1 MKFFIALALLGAA
14 LASTHLDRYF
24 SIERN
29 IQESSFRAGR
39 EYRYLFNGQLSAGLP
54 VPSTPQGIS
63 RLQSQVTLQWTDG
76 NTVRMQLQKTR
87 FATSQQESNSMKML
101 PFERFEEVERMNR
114 EHQELLSMP
123 VEFDYEHGLVR
134 EIRFAENDQPW
145 SENIKRA
152 VINMLQVNILKKEK
166 YEGAEKSD
174 NQEPTFSFTNVE
186 RTLEGECEVL
196 YTVEEIKKEDKQ
208 RWAKSINLDKCTR
221 RPYIHHVQ
229 TPVCKDCQQTL
240 EQDKMSSTVLNYN
253 ITGTSSSFL
262 INSVE
267 LRSQHLFAPISEK
280 HQLVSAF
287 TLNTMELIYAGEKK
301 TEIKQVRNEKTSE
314 LVYNQES
321 EWAEQQWAQTG
332 EEKYLRQLPQWT
344 ENKVEMIKKMFSL
357 MAKQIEQGEAE
368 LEAPHTVAR
377 IVKVLR
383 ECNEEQLE
391 QIYRHV
397 AEHKD
402 EKIAEQLRSIYF
414 NTLRLAGTRVT
425 IQQFVDKV
433 QSRKNIAPLKA
444 SVAIKTLVDMRYPS
458 LAIAEDIARL
468 CESDVSSSF
477 PALRQSCWLTYGAI
491 VNGVCGQTPRVFVQ
505 KNGVKMCPRDAKQRI
520 VDKLVQQF
528 ESASTRYEKVLALK
542 TLANAGLDLSVY
554 PLEKI
559 ILNEQHE
566 TTIRTQA
573 IESFRRLR
581 TQMPTK
587 IQRVLMPVY
596 LNRQQ
601 PQHIRMSALHQII
614 YTQPEWSV
622 LSQIG
627 NQLRQERDQQVR
639 AFTLS
644 LLRSYANNESPCE
657 QTFSSRVQSLL
668 NNIPFSSQEI
678 DRFESVYGKWSTY
691 SRRHQSGFEANF
703 ASLFTT
709 ESVLPTEMMASIE
722 GVLSGE
728 WNQYFAQIG
737 FTQKNM
743 EKIIK
748 KLLSNVQEKGLEQ
761 IVVRGKR
768 ASGSFQPTEFLS
780 NLLEKLRITRRQS
793 SEQDPHAF
801 VYIRHRD
808 MDYAFLPID
817 ADSIPEVVRSMIQ
830 GGRLEIGDIERVLAQ
845 GIHFSASN
853 AAFLYETVRRVPTP
867 MGLPVQFTSKMPTI
881 SSIRGQVT
889 FELEPKNGKSF
900 DGLRLRVQAGP
911 RVASTHVLSLR
922 VICPIAEV
930 GTKFLHQAVLNT
942 PVDTEIRMNWEDK
955 VVIRAIYNTPS
966 EEKRIAMIQ
975 SRPVTFTR
983 TVAPDARQYPEPIE
997 MTYMLPA
1004 HKQLSQSLDREYPQI
1019 RVQGTLNRP
1028 TSVRIPQWIVDSN
1041 VEVYY
1046 KPNVEQYEAIFEL
1059 NLNNYK
1065 MEKNYEKVYKKH
1077 NGRRYL
1083 EAEPEY
1089 DEEEHREQITKKF
1102 EWLQNEKVYQ
1112 HVAKFEIKPEVVK
1125 MEVEAV
1131 CNNDFHFCKTQIRG
1145 EELKATIQYVYPQT
1159 PRTVEELKEQK
1170 YRQLVVMGEMN
1181 YGENTIHINING
1193 QQSQEQKKF
1202 VKQIEQAPEHE
1213 TLLEAS
1219 RLDQY
1224 QTVVEY
1230 EFEPKPAQYFARYWN
1245 MVQAYLRTQYPWT
1258 SRIETREEPSRKNM
1272 IRATINVEP
1281 RQRLTVNM
1289 TIETPMETT
1298 VLERVELPFRLPTA
1312 QIHYQPR
1319 NSRYEQKP
1327 VMEKIAHHA
1336 SKQANCVV
1344 KSTKINTFDQVAYRN
1359 QFTPCYSVLAK
1370 DCGSEKSEPR
1380 FVVLMKKINEKKEW
1394 KNVKVVYGENEIEM
1408 YKTEEGLICRV
1419 NGEEI
1424 EYQPESEIEKKQY
1437 NIIWL
1442 NKNTLKFDSDDVTVQ
1457 FDGVNARIHLSA
1469 LYRNQQ
1475 CGLCGHYDNE
1485 KETEFYDAENQEN
1498 TIPKF
1503 AKSYLYKDSKCNY
1516 EREMFEK
1523 EENFQRIEK
1532 NQEEE
1537 KDQEMNYEESRREQ
1551 DDEPTEQV
1559 AIVERQHEI
1568 CFTQKPVLPCQNGK
1582 SQESKKQ
1589 KVTSVYCL
1597 PSSNSWARRQMREIR
1612 REPLAQWP
1620 EHNVRNLRDQPQM
1633 EERTVRVAVDQK
1645 CDKFDY

>member
-1 MKFFIALALLGAA
+1 MKFFIALALLGAV
-14 LASTHLDRYF
+14 LASSHYDR

-54 VPSTPQGIS
+54 IPSTPQGIS
-63 RLQSQVTLQWTDG
+63 RLQTQVNLQWTDG

-87 FATSQQESNSMKML
+87 FATSQQETNSQKML
-101 PFERFEEVERMNR
+101 PFERFEEVDRMDR
-114 EHQELLSMP
+114 EHEQLLSMP
-123 VEFDYEHGLVR
+123 VEFQYENGLVR
-134 EIRFAENDQPW
+134 EIRFAEDDQPW

-166 YEGAEKSD
+166 HDGAEKND
-174 NQEPTFSFTNVE
+174 NQEQLDAFTNVE

-196 YTVEEIKKEDKQ
+196 YTIEESQQKKEEQ
-208 RWAKSINLDKCTR
+208 RWAKSINFDKCSR

-240 EQDKMSSTVLNYN
+240 DQDKMSSTVMNYN
-253 ITGTSSSFL
+253 ITGTPSHFL

-301 TEIKQVRNEKTSE
+301 SEIKQVRNEKTSE
-314 LVYNQES
+314 LIYNQDW

-332 EEKYLRQLPQWT
+332 EEKYLRQMPQWT
-344 ENKVEMIKKMFSL
+344 ENKVEMVQKMFSL

-368 LEAPHTVAR
+368 LEAAHTVSR

-383 ECNEEQLE
+383 QCNEEQLE

-414 NTLRLAGTRVT
+414 NTLALAGTRVT
-425 IQQFVDKV
+425 IQQFVDKA
-433 QSRKNIAPLKA
+433 QSLKNMTPLKA
-444 SVAIKTLVDMRYPS
+444 SVSIKTLVDMRYPS

-468 CESDVSSSF
+468 CESDVASSF

-505 KNGVKMCPRDAKQRI
+505 KNGVKMCPRDQKQRI

-528 ESASTRYEKVLALK
+528 ESASSRYEKILALK
-542 TLANAGLDLSVY
+542 TLANAGLDLAVY

-559 ILNEQHE
+559 ILNEQYE
-566 TTIRTQA
+566 TTIRAQA

-581 TQMPTK
+581 HQMPVK
-587 IQRVLMPVY
+587 IQRVLLPIY

-601 PQHIRMSALHQII
+601 PQHLRMSALHQLI
-614 YTQPEWSV
+614 YTQPEWPV

-627 NQLRQERDQQVR
+627 NQLRQERNQQVR

-691 SRRHQSGFEANF
+691 SRRHQSGVETNF
-703 ASLFTT
+703 ASLFTS
-709 ESVLPTEMMASIE
+709 ESVLPTEMMASLE

-728 WNQYFAQIG
+728 WNQYFAQVG
-737 FTQKNM
+737 FTQQNM

-748 KLLSNVQEKGLEQ
+748 KLLSNVQENGLEQ
-761 IVVRGKR
+761 VVVRGKR
-768 ASGSFQPTEFLS
+768 ASGSFKPTEFLS
-780 NLLEKLRITRRQS
+780 NLLEKLRITRRQP
-793 SEQDPHAF
+793 SEQDPHALL
-801 VYIRHRD
+801 YIRHRD

-817 ADSIPEVVRSMIQ
+817 AESIPEVVRSMIQ
-830 GGRLEIGDIERVLAQ
+830 GGRLEIGDIEKYLAQ
-845 GIHFSASN
+845 GVHFSASN
-853 AAFLYETVRRVPTP
+853 AAFLYETVRRIPSP

-881 SSIRGQVT
+881 SSIRGKIT

-900 DGLRLRVQAGP
+900 DGLRLRFQAEP
-911 RVASTHVLSLR
+911 RVASTHVLSLT
-922 VICPIAEV
+922 VVCPIAEV
-930 GTKFLHQAVLNT
+930 GTKFLHQAVFNT
-942 PVDTEIRMNWEDK
+942 PVDTELRMNWEDK
-955 VVIRAIYNTPS
+955 VVIRALYNAPS

-983 TVAPDARQYPEPIE
+983 TVTPDARQYPEPVE

-1004 HKQLSQSLDREYPQI
+1004 HQQLSQSLDREYKQI

-1028 TSVRIPQWIVDSN
+1028 TNGRIPQWIVDNN

-1046 KPNVEQYEAIFEL
+1046 KPTVETYEAILEL
-1059 NLNNYK
+1059 DMYNNYK
-1065 MEKNYEKVYKKH
+1065 IEKSYEKEYKKH
-1077 NGRRYL
+1077 TGRKYL
-1083 EAEPEY
+1083 ESEPEY
-1089 DEEEHREQITKKF
+1089 DEQEHQEQITKKF

-1112 HVAKFEIKPEVVK
+1112 HVAKLEVKPSVLK
-1125 MEVEAV
+1125 MEAEAV
-1131 CNNDFHFCKTQIRG
+1131 CNNDFHYCKTQVRG
-1145 EELKATIQYVYPQT
+1145 EDILATIQYVYPQT
-1159 PRTVEELKEQK
+1159 PKTVEELKEQK
-1170 YRQLVVMGEMN
+1170 YRQLVVLGEMN
-1181 YGENTIHINING
+1181 YGENTIQINING

-1213 TLLEAS
+1213 TLVEAS

-1230 EFEPKPAQYFARYWN
+1230 ELEPKSAQYFARYWN
-1245 MVQAYLRTQYPWT
+1245 LVQAYLRTQYPWT
-1258 SRIETREEPSRKNM
+1258 SRIESREESSRKNV
-1272 IRATINVEP
+1272 IRATFNVEP
-1281 RQRLTVNM
+1281 RQRQTVNM
-1289 TIETPMETT
+1289 TIETPVETT
-1298 VLERVELPFRLPTA
+1298 VLERVELPFQLPTA

-1327 VMEKIAHHA
+1327 VMEKIARHA
-1336 SKQANCVV
+1336 TKQANCVV
-1344 KSTKINTFDQVAYRN
+1344 KSTKIQTFDEVAYRN

-1370 DCGSEKSEPR
+1370 DCGSEKNEPR
-1380 FVVLMKKINEKKEW
+1380 FVVLMKKISEKKEW
-1394 KNVKVVYGENEIEM
+1394 KNVKVVYGEHEVEM
-1408 YKTEEGLICRV
+1408 YKTEEGLVCRV
-1419 NGEEI
+1419 NGEDF
-1424 EYQPESEIEKKQY
+1424 EYQPEAEMEKKQF
-1437 NIIWL
+1437 NLIWL
-1442 NKNTLKFDSDDVTVQ
+1442 NKNTVKFDSDDVTVQ

-1503 AKSYLYKDSKCNY
+1503 AKSYLYKDSKCNF
-1516 EREMFEK
+1516 ERNVFEK
-1523 EENFQRIEK
+1523 EENFRRIERD
-1532 NQEEE
+1532 QEDQE
-1537 KDQEMNYEESRREQ
+1537 QEMNYEESRREQ
-1551 DDEPTEQV
+1551 DDEPTEQIV
-1559 AIVERQHEI
+1559 AVERQHEI
-1568 CFTQKPVLPCQNGK
+1568 CFTKKSVLRCENGK

-1589 KVTSVYCL
+1589 KTDVYCL

-1612 REPLAQWP
+1612 REPLRQWS
-1620 EHNVRNLRDQPQM
+1620 EDKLQNLREQPQM
-1633 EERTVRVAVDQK
+1633 EERTVRVPVDQK
-1645 CDKFDY
+1645 CEKFDY